1 MDLKELLHLLDIE
14 DSAEFEY
21 FEQYAELAET
31 EDDIP
36 EDVLVEFFRDVNAI
50 ALREL
55 TEAYFEDMLTGVPD
69 DQTELFLLLTA
80 ISTSFSGLADRV
92 ADYGS
97 RRAYAEEFYRFRTWY
112 ARDENVTFAKPGG
125 QDAAAMTVLDAL
137 ALARAENIGKK
148 TDTPDAV
155 YDFSDALGYEIS
167 EYVVSVGALAEA
179 VEAEDDD
186 DANDDEND
194 VDYEA

>member
-14 DSAEFEY
+14 DPAEFEY

-36 EDVLVEFFRDVNAI
+36 EDVLIEFFRDAGAG

-80 ISTSFSGLADRV
+80 IGTSFSGLADRA
-92 ADYGS
+92 ADDES
-97 RRAYAEEFYRFRTWY
+97 RRAYAEEFYRFRKWY
-112 ARDENVTFAKPGG
+112 TSDETVTSAARGKTN
-125 QDAAAMTVLDAL
+125 AAALTVLEAL
-137 ALARAENIGKK
+137 ALTRAENIGKSS
-148 TDTPDAV
+148 DAAGAV
-155 YDFSDALGYEIS
+155 YDFSDALGYEIN
-167 EYVVSVGALAEA
+167 EYMVSFDALAEA
-179 VEAEDDD
+179 VEAEIEDEDEDDF
-186 DANDDEND
+186 E
-194 VDYEA
+194 Y